1 VTHPAWRRLAVLLA
15 VAVLSGCRRDPCDV
29 VIYTYVDQIF
39 SHPPLKTFEAQTGL
53 KVCATFPS
61 FETKGS
67 GVVRR
72 LLEHA
77 DAPQVDVFW
86 ADDPVRPFLLM
97 QRGLIEPYRSPQAEG
112 VPAAFKDAG
121 GLWAGVGGQARVLLV
136 NTKLLPRNKEPTSI
150 RSLIDPRWK
159 GRAAI
164 PNPLHGSTMAQM
176 AVLDGLWG
184 DEEMRRFIDALRANQ
199 VRIATTSW
207 DVKRL
212 VEKGDVAFG
221 LTNTD
226 HASEALASGGPVAV
240 VYPDQE
246 KNGIGTLVLPT
257 SVLLIRGGPHP
268 EAARRLVDHLLSPG
282 VEAELCRSGS
292 YFPLR
297 AGATALP
304 GLRRIEDIHTM
315 PIDFL
320 RAGEGLERIK
330 PWLESWVGH

>member
-1 VTHPAWRRLAVLLA
+1 MGRALRGLALLLTLAA
-15 VAVLSGCRRDPCDV
+15 VSGCRRDPCDV
-29 VIYTYVDQIF
+29 VIYTYVDQIY
-39 SHPPLKTFEAQTGL
+39 SHPPLKAFERETGL

-67 GVVRR
+67 GVVHRI
-72 LLEHA
+72 LEQGNP
-77 DAPQVDVFW
+77 PQVDVLW
-86 ADDPVRPFLLM
+86 ADDPVRPSLLL

-112 VPAAFKDAG
+112 IPNAFKDEG
-121 GLWAGVGGQARVLLV
+121 GLWAGVGAQARVLLV
-136 NTKLLPRNKEPTSI
+136 NTKLVPRGKEPASI
-150 RSLIDPRWK
+150 KSLGAPPWK
-159 GRAAI
+159 GRGALA
-164 PNPLHGSTMAQM
+164 NPLHGSTLAQM

-184 DEEMRRFIDALRANQ
+184 DEEMRRFIDALRANE

-226 HASEALASGGPVAV
+226 HASEAMAAGGPVAV

-268 EAARRLVDHLLSPG
+268 EAGRRLVDHLLSPA
-282 VEAELCRSGS
+282 VEAELCKSGA

-304 GLRRIEDIHTM
+304 GLRRIEDIHAM
-315 PIDFL
+315 PIDFM

-330 PWLESWVGH
+330 PWLAHWVGH